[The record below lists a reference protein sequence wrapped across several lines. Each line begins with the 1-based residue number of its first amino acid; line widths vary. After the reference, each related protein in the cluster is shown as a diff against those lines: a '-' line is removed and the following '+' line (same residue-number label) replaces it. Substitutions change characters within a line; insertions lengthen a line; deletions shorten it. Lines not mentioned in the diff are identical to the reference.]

1 MKLDADFV
9 EKRLLPLV
17 LAFGAG
23 VVLTVWS
30 GEREN
35 AGKLTG
41 NLHDNLIVGVE
52 CVPDMPGVTA
62 WIAPQ
67 PLGVRDE

>member
-17 LAFGAG
+17 MAFGAG

-35 AGKLTG
+35 AGRLTVS
-41 NLHDNLIVGVE
+41 LHDNLIVGVE

-67 PLGVRDE
+67 PPGVRDE